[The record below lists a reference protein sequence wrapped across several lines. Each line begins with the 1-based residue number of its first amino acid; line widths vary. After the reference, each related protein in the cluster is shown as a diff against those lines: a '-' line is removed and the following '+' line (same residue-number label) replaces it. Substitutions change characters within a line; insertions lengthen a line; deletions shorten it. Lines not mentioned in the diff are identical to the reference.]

1 MLADAR
7 CAPAG
12 TCPAGRAVGARC
24 RRVLAR
30 LLRKPRDGIR
40 LGEHMDGPDGAVMF
54 RHACAT
60 RPFLRGESAC
70 SSLRTSI
77 AYVVPASRIASEPTR
92 AGHKSSRAP
101 YLRKLCVA
109 ISRSQLEPRKIN
121 LVTALLHHHAAVHR
135 ALQMPEH
142 DSLIDAAA
150 YLRKLCVAISRS
162 QLKPR
167 KINLVLAPQPLR
179 LEAERSWRIG
189 LIVYELVIN
198 AAWHA
203 FPRGDGEVRLELL
216 RTGPFVECRVSD
228 NGSSPP
234 KIRPGHG
241 LKIVDELAR
250 SLDGRFEQRL
260 GPRGSRSIVTFPLE
274 DAEAQA

>member
-1 MLADAR
+1 MRSGVASIE
-7 CAPAG
+7 C
-12 TCPAGRAVGARC
+12 C
-24 RRVLAR
+24 R
-30 LLRKPRDGIR
+30 
-40 LGEHMDGPDGAVMF
+40 F
-54 RHACAT
+54 R
-60 RPFLRGESAC
+60 R
-70 SSLRTSI
+70 
-77 AYVVPASRIASEPTR
+77 ASRLHQEEEAMTQLAPLQAQQQVLLHELNHRINNEFAAVISVVSLTAAR
-92 AGHKSSRAP
+92 ADNDDVKAALSG
-101 YLRKLCVA
+101 
-109 ISRSQLEPRKIN
+109 
-121 LVTALLHHHAAVHR
+121 VTALLHHHAAVHR

-162 QLKPR
+162 QLEPR

-179 LEAERSWRIG
+179 LEAERCWRIG

-234 KIRPGHG
+234 KIRLGHG

-260 GPRGSRSIVTFPLE
+260 GPHGSRSIVIFPLE
-274 DAEAQA
+274 DAEAQARQTRIHAL